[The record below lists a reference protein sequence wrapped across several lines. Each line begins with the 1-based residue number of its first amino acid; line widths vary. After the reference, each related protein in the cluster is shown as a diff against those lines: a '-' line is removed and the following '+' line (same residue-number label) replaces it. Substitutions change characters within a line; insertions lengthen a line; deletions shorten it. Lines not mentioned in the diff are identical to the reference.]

1 MKVFVELFSEFIGMF
16 DQDFMRMLVLNTI
29 GITLF
34 LNYFYDYSLWVAV
47 SLSLG
52 LYLSFFFGI
61 IVIANILTQLFRLFD
76 KGPKVYK

>member
-16 DQDFMRMLVLNTI
+16 DQDFMQMLVLNTI

-34 LNYFYDYSLWVAV
+34 LNYFYDYSFWVAA